1 MSGVITRLSPGCREF
16 PPGESALK
24 KPNGLLAIGGD
35 TEPDTLLAAY
45 RQGIFPW
52 YSQGEPILWWSPD
65 PRMVLFPACVH
76 ISRSLWRR
84 LRRGDFQ
91 VTADTAFAEVVQNCA
106 AAGRTATWISDEL
119 RQSFERLHQRGLAH
133 SVEVWRGEEL
143 AGGLYGLALGGCFFG
158 ESMFSKVPDASKVAL
173 VCLCRQMEA
182 WGITLIDCQVS
193 NPHLASM
200 GAVEIS
206 RQEFLDRLG
215 RHLKQ
220 PGREGPWREIQLPA
234 DCADGK
240 IG

>member
-1 MSGVITRLSPGCREF
+1 M
-16 PPGESALK
+16 
-24 KPNGLLAIGGD
+24 
-35 TEPDTLLAAY
+35 
-45 RQGIFPW
+45 
-52 YSQGEPILWWSPD
+52 
-65 PRMVLFPACVH
+65 
-76 ISRSLWRR
+76 
-84 LRRGDFQ
+84 
-91 VTADTAFAEVVQNCA
+91 VQNCA

-158 ESMFSKVPDASKVAL
+158 ESMFSKVPDASKAAL

-206 RQEFLDRLG
+206 RQEFLERLG

-240 IG
+240 MG